1 MMVVLQP
8 QPAQPPDLV
17 GGPFAVIESDPGV
30 FTSLTRRLGVRGLEL
45 VELYDIEPWAVDHL
59 SPHGLILCFLWRK
72 DAHRPADFDD
82 PAAERVWF
90 ANQLS
95 DDACATH
102 AILNV
107 LLNCPHVDVGEDL
120 RAFRRETEGM
130 SPVMRGLAITNSPV
144 IRPAHNYLAR
154 PADVRASLNNLAI
167 TTFDAEKKKAKAQVA
182 ASNLKQHPAKR
193 TKTSGNSKT
202 TGRGRGRPKGKAK
215 PKGKRKAKDDDTD
228 MDEDYIE
235 EEDESEEE
243 EEEEEQEETYH
254 FIGYVPAH
262 GKVWELD
269 GLKSG
274 PLEVGELPM
283 PPPSNAPSSSN
294 ANNSNSNPTPGQGVN
309 KAWMDVA
316 RPALRMKMARYGG
329 GAAEAHA
336 NIRFSLLAIVDDT
349 FCQASDKWEMARRE
363 GGVVERRLG
372 ELEKEGMEGRWE
384 DNVDPSLK
392 EVARHAFAPLPFG
405 VQTKEEQN
413 GEHDPNTVQTPNPPS
428 APGRTYTS
436 SFASTKLER
445 DAKILQLSSRA
456 DLIKAW
462 EECVRDASRAKILVE
477 DEVAKGIGA
486 QTDHIKRTH
495 DYEPFSR
502 AFLTK
507 LHAEGLLNP
516 LLDRDE
522 DGKKRRGRPPGGG
535 AKGKN
540 GTSKPGK
547 R

>member
-1 MMVVLQP
+1 MLPTP
-8 QPAQPPDLV
+8 QPPQRAPPTTVQPPDLV

-30 FTSLTRRLGVRGLEL
+30 FTSLTRRLG
-45 VELYDIEPWAVDHL
+45 
-59 SPHGLILCFLWRK
+59 

-154 PADVRASLNNLAI
+154 PADLRASLNSLAI
-167 TTFDAEKKKAKAQVA
+167 TTLDAEKKKAKAQAA

-215 PKGKRKAKDDDTD
+215 PKGKRKAKDDDSD
-228 MDEDYIE
+228 MDEDFNE
-235 EEDESEEE
+235 EEDDDTEE

-274 PLEVGELPM
+274 PLEVGELPT
-283 PPPSNAPSSSN
+283 PPSSNGASSSN
-294 ANNSNSNPTPGQGVN
+294 ANKSNSNITQDQGVN
-309 KAWMDVA
+309 KAWMDIA

-349 FCQASDKWEMARRE
+349 FCQASDKWEMLRRE
-363 GGVVERRLG
+363 RGVVERRLG
-372 ELEKEGMEGRWE
+372 ELEKDGMEGRWE
-384 DNVDPSLK
+384 DEVDPSLR
-392 EVARHAFAPLPFG
+392 EMAQHAFTPLPLG
-405 VQTKEEQN
+405 SMNKEEQN
-413 GEHDPNTVQTPNPPS
+413 GEHDPS
-428 APGRTYTS
+428 FAPGRTYTS

-445 DAKILQLSSRA
+445 DAKILQLSSRS
-456 DLIKAW
+456 DLKKAW
-462 EECVRDASRAKILVE
+462 EECVRNASRAKVLVE
-477 DEVAKGIGA
+477 DEVSKGVVA
-486 QTDHIKRTH
+486 QTDHVKRTH
-495 DYEPFSR
+495 DYEPFTR

-535 AKGKN
+535 GTKGKN
-540 GTSKPGK
+540 GKNGAK
-547 R
+547 